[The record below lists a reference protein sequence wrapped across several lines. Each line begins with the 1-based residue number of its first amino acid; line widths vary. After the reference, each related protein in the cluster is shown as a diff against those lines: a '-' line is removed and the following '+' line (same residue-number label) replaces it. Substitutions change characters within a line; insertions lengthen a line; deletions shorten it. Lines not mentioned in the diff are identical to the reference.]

1 MNGPLPARGLKIG
14 WQGLN
19 FLPGEVIEVE
29 MDSVANLLPLAIM
42 GVGVYLFFRWVVRDM
57 NRPTGR

>member
-1 MNGPLPARGLKIG
+1 MGSA
-14 WQGLN
+14 
-19 FLPGEVIEVE
+19 
-29 MDSVANLLPLAIM
+29 ANLLPLAIM